1 MAEPTARL
9 RSIFE
14 RLREQHYPTLPSEVV
29 DRLAEIEN
37 EHLFTRDA
45 TERRRE
51 VRRLIEMHVR
61 ASEVEAA
68 SRAAATDTDPES

>member
-1 MAEPTARL
+1 MTEPTARL

-14 RLREQHYPTLPSEVV
+14 RLRSEHYPTLPAEVV

-37 EHLFTRDA
+37 EHLFTRDT

-68 SRAAATDTDPES
+68 STAAETDEDAP